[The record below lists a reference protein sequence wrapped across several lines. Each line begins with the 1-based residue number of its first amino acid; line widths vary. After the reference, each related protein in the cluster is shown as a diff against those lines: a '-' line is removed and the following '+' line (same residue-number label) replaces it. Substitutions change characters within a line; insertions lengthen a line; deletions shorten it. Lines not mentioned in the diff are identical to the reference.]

1 MRLDAFYA
9 WLILAGFVSFL
20 AVVVTFFYF
29 CFTRV
34 LLRRRWHSGRR
45 RSRFSA
51 YGLALGLAFMQ
62 LIRTFYQPDVAYLL
76 EVKRDEDADEAATSA
91 VRDVQDLEMADC
103 LILHNG
109 VARRDTRGGNHFE
122 MGAAWA
128 LGKRVIVVGVVGNVF
143 HMLPEVE
150 IFSTWP
156 ECLEGL

>member
-29 CFTRV
+29 CLTRV
-34 LLRRRWHSGRR
+34 LLRRRWQSGRR

-76 EVKRDEDADEAATSA
+76 EVKRDEDADEDDSGDPETPEG
-91 VRDVQDLEMADC
+91 RLKHFHRQL
-103 LILHNG
+103 
-109 VARRDTRGGNHFE
+109 RRIRRGE
-122 MGAAWA
+122 PVDR
-128 LGKRVIVVGVVGNVF
+128 LVLK
-143 HMLPEVE
+143 
-150 IFSTWP
+150 T
-156 ECLEGL
+156 

>member
-34 LLRRRWHSGRR
+34 LLRRRRQSGRR

-76 EVKRDEDADEAATSA
+76 EVKRDEDADEDDSGDPETPEG
-91 VRDVQDLEMADC
+91 RLKHFHRQL
-103 LILHNG
+103 
-109 VARRDTRGGNHFE
+109 RRIRRGE
-122 MGAAWA
+122 PVDR
-128 LGKRVIVVGVVGNVF
+128 LVLK
-143 HMLPEVE
+143 
-150 IFSTWP
+150 T
-156 ECLEGL
+156 

>member
-1 MRLDAFYA
+1 MSDCSIY
-9 WLILAGFVSFL
+9 LAGPFHE
-20 AVVVTFFYF
+20 
-29 CFTRV
+29 RV
-34 LLRRRWHSGRR
+34 PLLQGWRADLLRRGYTVTSRW
-45 RSRFSA
+45 
-51 YGLALGLAFMQ
+51 
-62 LIRTFYQPDVAYLL
+62 ID
-76 EVKRDEDADEAATSA
+76 ERDEDADEAATSA